1 MKSEERKGNFK
12 KENYWYK
19 RVFSLLFFGLLKVN
33 LVNAKFRI
41 FSSQN
46 DDERKF
52 RVVCFLSS
60 FESFSR
66 FSFEECE
73 SAFSSY
79 YVLISHSC
87 TKNTTHAYALIIR
100 TAYNN
105 NTT

>member
-1 MKSEERKGNFK
+1 MMKSEERKGNFK

-60 FESFSR
+60 LRVSLVFLSRRVICGVLVSLQRQKFYFS
-66 FSFEECE
+66 
-73 SAFSSY
+73 
-79 YVLISHSC
+79 
-87 TKNTTHAYALIIR
+87 
-100 TAYNN
+100 
-105 NTT
+105 